1 MAKNIDRI
9 YKEKNKYDFD
19 IFKNPYFFVKEDA
32 YILNKKISRLDKLSK
47 IKNDNFYLIINKEL
61 LNYDN

>member
-32 YILNKKISRLDKLSK
+32 FILNKKISRLDKLSK
-47 IKNDNFYLIINKEL
+47 IKKDNFYLIINKEL